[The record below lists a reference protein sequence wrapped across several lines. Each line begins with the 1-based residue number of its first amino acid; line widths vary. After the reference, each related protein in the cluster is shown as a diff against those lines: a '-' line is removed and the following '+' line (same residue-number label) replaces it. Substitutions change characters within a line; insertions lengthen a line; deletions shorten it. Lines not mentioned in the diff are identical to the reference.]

1 MSGYP
6 ALNTYEDFLDE
17 IERVIANPE
26 SKDLMKKNASEY
38 ARTYNW
44 ENQALKHIK
53 LVESLISGEEPPLL
67 DGWE

>member
-6 ALNTYEDFLDE
+6 ALTTYEDFLDE

-26 SKDLMKKNASEY
+26 SKDLMEKNVNEY

-53 LVESLISGEEPPLL
+53 LVNSLISGGELPLL